1 MIALIIILMITF
13 TILFIMLT
21 AYRRQVKKTCR
32 HLEFI
37 INNKTNM
44 RIPVEVPF
52 EEMNEMVR
60 NMNKVLDEM
69 ENLKKETA
77 RDEQNLKNAI
87 TNISHDIRT
96 PLTSLDGYFQLLSR
110 AENEDERG
118 EYTAIIRKRIDSLK
132 NMLEE
137 LFMYTKLQNQEYS
150 FKIERMDLKECF
162 CDTLFMF
169 YNDFNEKGIEPK
181 IEVCEEPVIING
193 NVEATQR
200 MVQNLTKNILEHGCK
215 EVDIS
220 LTTAG
225 NEVSLVF
232 RNKVENIKDIEVDKV
247 FEQFYKADRA
257 RTHSSTGLGLAI
269 AKGLVERMN
278 GTLRAYVDK
287 EEGWFILRVVF
298 ERACDI

>member
-1 MIALIIILMITF
+1 MIALLIILMITS

-21 AYRRQVKKTCR
+21 AYRRQVKNTCR

-44 RIPVEVPF
+44 RIPVELPF

-60 NMNKVLDEM
+60 NINTVLDEM

-181 IEVCEEPVIING
+181 IEMCEESVFIKG

-215 EVDIS
+215 EVNIS
-220 LTTAG
+220 LTTTG

-232 RNKVENIKDIEVDKV
+232 RNKVKNIKDIEVDKV

-269 AKGLVERMN
+269 AKGLAERMN
-278 GTLRAYVDK
+278 GTIRADVDN

-298 ERACDI
+298 EKG

>member
-1 MIALIIILMITF
+1 MIALIIILMITS

-150 FKIERMDLKECF
+150 FKIEKMDLKECF

-181 IEVCEEPVIING
+181 IDVCDDPVFING

-200 MVQNLTKNILEHGCK
+200 MVQNLTKNILEHGCR

-220 LTTAG
+220 LTTVG

-278 GTLRAYVDK
+278 GTMRAYVDG
-287 EEGWFILRVVF
+287 EEGWFVLRVVF
-298 ERACDI
+298 QTA